1 CPALSLA
8 RLEIR
13 NFVTS
18 LLRRARPD
26 DLAISSSRDATA
38 PTLSL
43 GVGAR
48 LCRLLTGVLP
58 RFCLLTRVCAASYEV
73 PARDVRLAPAPGPNV
88 ALPTSAALP
97 DVPLLVLRAAPHPAV
112 HAVVRGVRALL
123 VERVDAVRAPQ
134 LVPAHAG
141 DARKRLAR
149 LVGDERLVVLE
160 VPVREPVRRPLP
172 VRQDVEV
179 LRRIHDPR
187 LREAVAGPRCARED
201 RVERRRRQLGVEAE
215 RRGRRRAP
223 MDIEVPDV
231 ERVECRPVGSAVV
244 LRP

>member
-58 RFCLLTRVCAASYEV
+58 RFCLLTPVCAASYEG
-73 PARDVRLAPAPGPNV
+73 PARDVRLAPAPGPKV
-88 ALPTSAALP
+88 ALPTSAAWQLELADLRLP
-97 DVPLLVLRAAPHPAV
+97 A
-112 HAVVRGVRALL
+112 
-123 VERVDAVRAPQ
+123 
-134 LVPAHAG
+134 
-141 DARKRLAR
+141 
-149 LVGDERLVVLE
+149 
-160 VPVREPVRRPLP
+160 
-172 VRQDVEV
+172 
-179 LRRIHDPR
+179 
-187 LREAVAGPRCARED
+187 
-201 RVERRRRQLGVEAE
+201 
-215 RRGRRRAP
+215 GRRRGLARGGVVLVH
-223 MDIEVPDV
+223 VPQ
-231 ERVECRPVGSAVV
+231 GAVV
-244 LRP
+244 DRVDVQR